1 MSQHPF
7 DLGPLVWPS
16 LTIFV
21 IVFGVS
27 LALLRRPGTA
37 IGIATIKTTI
47 FLAYFGWFFD
57 GTFTYLDDWTYFE
70 RGAYIYDLGL
80 NPSDLLDSLPL
91 LLAIGEG
98 DHFLYYVYN
107 ALTFNLFGTY
117 YFAPVAMNVLLT
129 SLIAWLGVRLAVSER
144 LCSLRQ
150 ASLFFIFL
158 ILHPDITTWSSL
170 VNGKD
175 TLVLLLHV
183 LLLTSVSGFLR
194 GRRLAPLLLAGTAVT
209 ALLFLRFYVPVMFA
223 IALSACAFS
232 TVRGAARWRAALV
245 ASMTLIGL
253 LLVIGDSLSFAM
265 ESVRAQFVNPFVGFT
280 RFLLTPIPFN
290 TDAAFAFLDLP
301 ALLHWLM
308 LPALI
313 LGAWKL
319 QRVGTPFSRVLV
331 FYVLV
336 FAALYAVYGELQGPR
351 HRLQLDYAFAL
362 FQFTGFGVLA
372 RLIAIKAS
380 QPDCNAAIPPK
391 VPEAR

>member
-7 DLGPLVWPS
+7 DLGLLVWPS
-16 LTIFV
+16 LMIFV
-21 IVFGVS
+21 IVFGAS
-27 LALLRRPGTA
+27 LAVLRRPGTA
-37 IGIATIKTTI
+37 TGIAAIKTAI
-47 FLAYFGWFFD
+47 FLVYFGWFFD

-70 RGAYIYDLGL
+70 RGAYIHDLGL
-80 NPSDLLDSLPL
+80 SPSDLLDSLPL

-107 ALTFNLFGTY
+107 AFTFSLFGTH
-117 YFAPVAMNVLLT
+117 YFAPVAMNVLVT

-150 ASLFFIFL
+150 ASLLFIFL
-158 ILHPDITTWSSL
+158 ILHPDITAWSSL

-194 GRRLAPLLLAGTAVT
+194 GRRLAPLLLAGASVT

-223 IALSACAFS
+223 IALSAGALS
-232 TVRGAARWRAALV
+232 TVRGAARWRAMLV
-245 ASMTLIGL
+245 ASMALIGL

-265 ESVRAQFVNPFVGFT
+265 ESVRAQFVNPFLGLA

-301 ALLHWLM
+301 AVLHWLM
-308 LPALI
+308 LPALM
-313 LGAWKL
+313 LGAWKI
-319 QRVGTPFSRVLV
+319 QRMSTPFSRVLV
-331 FYVLV
+331 FYVVV

-380 QPDCNAAIPPK
+380 QSDSSVAISLRAS
-391 VPEAR
+391 EAP